1 MAVLERDDFFSRI
14 QQRIG
19 DDSSEEA
26 INFMEDMAD
35 TYNEMEKRAN
45 GDGVDWEQRYH
56 DLDESWRKKYTH
68 RFFSAGGG
76 TAPTPEPQDM
86 SDEREK
92 EERKAERITYS
103 DLFETKGR

>member
-1 MAVLERDDFFSRI
+1 MAVLEREDFFTRI
-14 QQRIG
+14 HQRIG

-26 INFMEDMAD
+26 IGFMEDMAD

-45 GDGVDWEQRYH
+45 GDGVDWKQRYQ

-76 TAPTPEPQDM
+76 TASTAEPQDL
-86 SDEREK
+86 SDEKEK
-92 EERKAERITYS
+92 EERKAERITYAN
-103 DLFETKGR
+103 LFETKGR